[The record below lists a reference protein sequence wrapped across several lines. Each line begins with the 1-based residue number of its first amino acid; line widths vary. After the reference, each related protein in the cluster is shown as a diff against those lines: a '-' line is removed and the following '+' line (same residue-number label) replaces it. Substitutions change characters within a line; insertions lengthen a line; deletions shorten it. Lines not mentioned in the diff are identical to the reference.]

1 MFYNTN
7 RATKAALRERE
18 LAQSGQNIIS
28 HNEKLIK
35 IQKQEKL
42 KGLLITKFCRKYGIT
57 QPEKKLENEIKK
69 FVEGERLT
77 NQDLIKLE
85 DKIRSLLQDQTKN
98 HKRVMSQLNLETE
111 NLKSVNNDKNF
122 NINDKSTVKLNLENT
137 NSMPN
142 IIMNSRR
149 NITKSVDILNN
160 NNKKK
165 KYNNIY
171 EELAALESEESAYQP
186 KIKKIDF
193 SKYGNEWHAMNI
205 YSKLLFDQQNKE
217 IALKEKEDKKLLYES
232 LNKQIEEKNRLII
245 EDEKLDKEYK
255 KILRRHNKKLIE
267 MEKEKERNLEE
278 QKLKIQQAR
287 LAQIE
292 DNQKRKKLE
301 DLKEKRLERLQIL
314 RFNKENEEIKKR
326 QLENDKKRE
335 LALKEVLKENELR
348 KLKLLEKLKKEK
360 EENDLIIKEQEL
372 IEEKK
377 ENDRVKYFKKIEKM
391 QQSFLNSSAQNVI
404 NNLKKEEEE
413 ENLKIRYYQRE
424 KARLDK
430 EKEIQEEKLREEK
443 KKELAKYLE
452 IQIEEKRKNEEFE
465 NQIDKEQCRIFQ
477 IDDQKYKND
486 QKEIEKLL
494 DKRNKI
500 HLNYLKKQIQEK
512 QNKENGK
519 DFMSP
524 TEYSMN
530 YNILE
535 KAEKALSGN

>member
-7 RATKAALRERE
+7 RATKAALKERE
-18 LAQSGQNIIS
+18 LLSKGENIIKD
-28 HNEKLIK
+28 NEKLIR
-35 IQKQEKL
+35 IQKIEKL
-42 KGLLITKFCRKYGIT
+42 KGLLITKFCRKYGIIK
-57 QPEKKLENEIKK
+57 PEKKIENEIIK
-69 FVEGERLT
+69 FVEGDKLSNEDLT
-77 NQDLIKLE
+77 KLE
-85 DKIRSLLQDQTKN
+85 NKIKNLLEEQKL
-98 HKRVMSQLNLETE
+98 HKRNLSQINIE
-111 NLKSVNNDKNF
+111 
-122 NINDKSTVKLNLENT
+122 NINTINNINKINQ

-142 IIMNSRR
+142 IINNKKLTMSL
-149 NITKSVDILNN
+149 DLNN

-165 KYNNIY
+165 FNNIY
-171 EELAALESEESAYQP
+171 EELAILESEESIYKP
-186 KIKKIDF
+186 KIKEIDF
-193 SKYGNEWHAMNI
+193 SKFGNEWHAMNI

-348 KLKLLEKLKKEK
+348 KIKLLEKLKKEK

-530 YNILE
+530 YNVLE